1 MLHFYATQATY
12 CLLQLAC
19 GALLLIWLCTKGLT
33 ELLLT
38 STALAGLLLVL
49 LPHLLHKSGG
59 RIAARGRFLSSLML
73 TMLFVV
79 CSACVISDAGGSCA
93 ANAGFLP
100 ACILPPAA
108 ALPLP
113 LQASGWSQTSPRASL
128 SWPTPAPA
136 PAS

>member
-19 GALLLIWLCTKGLT
+19 GALLLIWLRTKGLT

-100 ACILPPAA
+100 AQKYGLKPAA
-108 ALPLP
+108 
-113 LQASGWSQTSPRASL
+113 GSPGMG
-128 SWPTPAPA
+128 PAPWNLCITVDLA
-136 PAS
+136 IAACAC